1 MLLKAETGEIML
13 FNYLVHILSSAFK
26 VLFFHA
32 KSQNTGVYIL
42 H

>member
-1 MLLKAETGEIML
+1 MLFKAETGEIML

-26 VLFFHA
+26 VFFHA
-32 KSQNTGVYIL
+32 KSQKTGVYIL